1 MKLDAPQQ
9 GGALLLRARAHARK
23 VLPVTVVIP
32 AFERRE
38 LLVRA
43 LESVAAQDGA
53 QPAEVIVVDD
63 CSSDGTGDAARRLGA
78 HVIRHEENR
87 GEGAARNTA
96 IEAASQPWI
105 AQLDSDDEWLPNAL
119 AELWR
124 LREGHVLVSGS
135 HLCIGPAGECIRF
148 GGTTRRRPE
157 VISSPARLLFP
168 ENSASASSTLLRRDA
183 VVAAGGY
190 RPLPLCADLDLWV
203 RVLEHGSGVV
213 SPAVVAIYH
222 LHGHQAT
229 GDHPATRAA
238 HEQVARSYE
247 GRPWWS
253 AALVDQV
260 RAVSAWDG
268 LRQGLRAGR
277 RREAIG
283 DAAFIARSPRRVLAV
298 ARTCAR
304 RLAFKARRRAATNRR
319 IARSASL

>member
-1 MKLDAPQQ
+1 
-9 GGALLLRARAHARK
+9 
-23 VLPVTVVIP
+23 
-32 AFERRE
+32 
-38 LLVRA
+38 
-43 LESVAAQDGA
+43 
-53 QPAEVIVVDD
+53 
-63 CSSDGTGDAARRLGA
+63 
-78 HVIRHEENR
+78 
-87 GEGAARNTA
+87 
-96 IEAASQPWI
+96 
-105 AQLDSDDEWLPNAL
+105 
-119 AELWR
+119 
-124 LREGHVLVSGS
+124 
-135 HLCIGPAGECIRF
+135 
-148 GGTTRRRPE
+148 